1 MSDTGTGIGLIHKQ
15 IVWNRLIAAV
25 EEQAQ
30 TLIRTAF
37 SPTVSEAGDLAAGV
51 FDRQG
56 RMLAQA
62 VTGTPGHVNSMAN
75 GVQFFL
81 QKYPLDG
88 MREGDHYIT
97 NDPWLTSGH
106 LHDITV
112 VTPFF
117 HGGRAV
123 GLIANTCHVV
133 DIGGR
138 GFGPDGRSV
147 FEEGLYIPVMKL
159 ARAGQ
164 VNEDLLEII
173 RENVRDPQSVEGDIF
188 SFMAANEEGVRRV
201 LAVMRE
207 FELPDLEGIGAYLIE
222 ASREATEKEIAKLP
236 NGVFRNTIVIDG
248 YDKQVELVATLTIKD
263 GTIHVDYAGTA
274 PASPFGINVVLNYTQ
289 AYTLFGLKCI
299 IAPEIPNNFGSL
311 APFTFHAPEGCILNA
326 KRPAPVSARHVT
338 GHMLPDL
345 IFGCLHQAIPGRV
358 PAEGSSANWQPQFR
372 GGRSALDTAQLETL
386 GNHNLVDFDY
396 ITFHAGGTGGRPT
409 ADGLSATAFPSG
421 VKNTPVEVSEN
432 RAPLVFWRKEL
443 RAESGGAGQWRGGL
457 GQVMEVGGR
466 DDIPFAVLAMFD
478 RVSVAPK
485 GRGLGSDGGAG
496 RVRLASGALLRPK
509 GQQTIP
515 AGDRL
520 TLEMPG
526 GGGFG
531 DPLDRDPALVALD
544 VANDLVSPHSADVD
558 YGVVIGPD
566 GQADLAAT
574 GRLRAGRRAR
584 RGAAD

>member
-1 MSDTGTGIGLIHKQ
+1 MSESGTDIGLIHKQ

-56 RMLAQA
+56 HMLAQA

-81 QKYPLDG
+81 KKYPIDG
-88 MREGDHYIT
+88 MLDGDHYVT

-117 HGGRAV
+117 HRGRAV
-123 GLIANTCHVV
+123 GVIANTCHVV

-147 FEEGLYIPVMKL
+147 FEEGLFIPVMKL

-164 VNEDLLEII
+164 INDDLLEII

-188 SFMAANEEGVRRV
+188 AFMAANEEGARRV
-201 LAVMRE
+201 LAVLRE
-207 FELPDLEGIGAYLIE
+207 FDLPDLEGIGAYIIE
-222 ASREATEKEIAKLP
+222 ASREATKKLIAKLP
-236 NGVFRNTIVIDG
+236 NGVFRNNIVTDG

-263 GTIHVDYAGTA
+263 GTIHVDYTGTVQ
-274 PASPFGINVVLNYTQ
+274 ASPFGINVVLNYTQ
-289 AYTLFGLKCI
+289 AYTLFGMKCI

-311 APFTFHAPEGCILNA
+311 EPFSFHAPEGCILNA
-326 KRPAPVSARHVT
+326 KRPAPVSARHVI

-372 GGRSALDTAQLETL
+372 GGRSAIDTKQLETL

-409 ADGLSATAFPSG
+409 ADGMSATAFPSG

-432 RAPLVFWRKEL
+432 RAPLVFWRKEF
-443 RAESGGAGQWRGGL
+443 RAGSGGAGKWRGGL

-466 DDIPFAVLAMFD
+466 DNIPFAVLAMFD
-478 RVSVAPK
+478 RVSVPPK
-485 GRGLGSDGGAG
+485 GRDRGTAGGAG
-496 RVRLASGALLRPK
+496 KVRLGSGPLLRSK

-526 GGGFG
+526 GGGYG
-531 DPLDRDPALVALD
+531 DPLEREPDLVALD
-544 VANDLVSPHSADVD
+544 VANGLITTKAAETD

-566 GQADLAAT
+566 GQAERAASE
-574 GRLRAGRRAR
+574 GLRANHRASR
-584 RGAAD
+584 QAAE

>member
-1 MSDTGTGIGLIHKQ
+1 MSANASDIGLIHKQ

-56 RMLAQA
+56 HMLAQA

-81 QKYPLDG
+81 KKFPIDS

-117 HGGRAV
+117 HRGRAV

-147 FEEGLYIPVMKL
+147 FEEGLFIPVMKL

-164 VNEDLLEII
+164 LNDDLFEII

-188 SFMAANEEGVRRV
+188 SFMAANEEGARRA
-201 LAVMRE
+201 LALMHE
-207 FELPDLEGIGAYLIE
+207 FDLPDLEGIGQYIIE
-222 ASREATEKEIAKLP
+222 ASREATKKEIARLP
-236 NGVFRNTIVIDG
+236 NGVFRNNLVTDG
-248 YDKQVELVATLTIKD
+248 YDKPVELMATLTIKD
-263 GTIHVDYAGTA
+263 GTIHVDYTGTT

-299 IAPEIPNNFGSL
+299 IAPEIPNNYGSL
-311 APFTFHAPEGCILNA
+311 APFSFHAPESCILNA
-326 KRPAPVSARHVT
+326 KRPAPVSARHVI

-345 IFGCLHQAIPGRV
+345 IFGCLHQAMPGRV

-372 GGRSALDTAQLETL
+372 GGRSAIDTRQLETL
-386 GNHNLVDFDY
+386 GNHDLVDFDY

-409 ADGLSATAFPSG
+409 ADGMSATAFPSG

-443 RAESGGAGQWRGGL
+443 RAGSGGAGQWRGGL

-466 DDIPFAVLAMFD
+466 DNIPFAVLAMFD
-478 RVSVAPK
+478 RVSVPPK
-485 GRGLGSDGGAG
+485 GRERGAAGAPG
-496 RVRLASGALLRPK
+496 RVRLGSGPLLRPK

-531 DPLDRDPALVALD
+531 DPLRREPALVALD
-544 VANDLVSPHSADVD
+544 VANGLISAEAAAGD
-558 YGVVIGPD
+558 YGVAIGPD
-566 GQADLAAT
+566 GQAEQAASEA
-574 GRLRAGRRAR
+574 LRASRRASR
-584 RGAAD
+584 QAAE